1 MPMRTVKH
9 CKENVRGT
17 WTVGVYCVLLAL
29 MAASAIYAQAQA
41 PYLGGEGGG
50 YQSASVKFRVDGE
63 PGATPEVS
71 IFPIPVQRGQDIR
84 IIAQNL
90 QNKLEVLTLNL
101 HGVQMGR
108 LTRWGQSGE
117 AVLDIPTGNLA
128 PGLYMVEIRHDGQS
142 ETRKIVVQSP

>member
-1 MPMRTVKH
+1 MAVS
-9 CKENVRGT
+9 
-17 WTVGVYCVLLAL
+17 AL
-29 MAASAIYAQAQA
+29 CAQAQA

-71 IFPIPVQRGQDIR
+71 IFPSPVQRGQDIR
-84 IIAQNL
+84 VVAQNL
-90 QNKLEVLTLNL
+90 QNKLDVLTLNL
-101 HGVQMGR
+101 HGVQVGR

-128 PGLYMVEIRHDGQS
+128 PGLYMVEVRRDGQS